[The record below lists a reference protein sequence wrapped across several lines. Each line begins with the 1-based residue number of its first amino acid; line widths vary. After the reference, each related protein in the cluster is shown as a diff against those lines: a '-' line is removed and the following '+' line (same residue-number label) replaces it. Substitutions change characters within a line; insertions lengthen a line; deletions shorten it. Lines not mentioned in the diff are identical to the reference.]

1 VKESS
6 VERDARRT
14 RRRIATTARATD
26 AAPTID
32 ARRRRARRRRAT
44 RRDAR
49 ERREGKESTTAI
61 SRREFIRA
69 TTTTTTRTRDVRRA
83 RDGSGGLNGG
93 ESGVGRGVG
102 RPSRRTGGD
111 AEQRIRAAGHRAAA
125 GTVRAARRA
134 AGDAV

>member
-1 VKESS
+1 
-6 VERDARRT
+6 
-14 RRRIATTARATD
+14 
-26 AAPTID
+26 
-32 ARRRRARRRRAT
+32 
-44 RRDAR
+44 
-49 ERREGKESTTAI
+49 
-61 SRREFIRA
+61 
-69 TTTTTTRTRDVRRA
+69 VRRA

-93 ESGVGRGVG
+93 ESAVGRGVG